1 MTFAAAAM
9 MTAAMRVRT
18 AVPGMRV
25 SVLMM
30 IAGRIVVVNQ
40 TAGQQRIDRLVGA
53 VAHARVETDSR
64 FCQSRPRTPPTPPH
78 NSASIPCARKTT
90 DSTPWPPPEVGNDL
104 AVQDGSLLDG
114 IQLTLGGVAK
124 MLNDLFVCISNCC
137 DRAISSFRCFTAAKI
152 FLFFCNNDSMDRTG
166 CQ

>member
-40 TAGQQRIDRLVGA
+40 TAGQQRIDRLVA
-53 VAHARVETDSR
+53 LSL
-64 FCQSRPRTPPTPPH
+64 TP
-78 NSASIPCARKTT
+78 A
-90 DSTPWPPPEVGNDL
+90 
-104 AVQDGSLLDG
+104 
-114 IQLTLGGVAK
+114 
-124 MLNDLFVCISNCC
+124 
-137 DRAISSFRCFTAAKI
+137 
-152 FLFFCNNDSMDRTG
+152 
-166 CQ
+166 